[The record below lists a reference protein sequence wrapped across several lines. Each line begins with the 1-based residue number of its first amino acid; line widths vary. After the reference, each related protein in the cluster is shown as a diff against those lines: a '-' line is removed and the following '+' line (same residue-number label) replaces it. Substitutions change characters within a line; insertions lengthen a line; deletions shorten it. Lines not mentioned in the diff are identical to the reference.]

1 MYNLVL
7 YPAENIWRD
16 WKFHSIFASE
26 KKVLS
31 QRGVMTAHALLLA
44 MDDFFHRI
52 VNFFEQSFVRKVA
65 VANFAT
71 IAERQIALPW
81 RSRRYPPQTYP
92 AAQEWADSLWAD
104 PEGSDSPRTTPG
116 GVCLNFAAG
125 CAKHCEQIGVRV
137 QTRTLHRH
145 RCPCSGVTLVD
156 AIYTPTSYTPDS
168 RQCQPPTGDC
178 ADLEV
183 S

>member
-1 MYNLVL
+1 
-7 YPAENIWRD
+7 
-16 WKFHSIFASE
+16 
-26 KKVLS
+26 
-31 QRGVMTAHALLLA
+31 MTAHALLLA